1 MSFLKTDADRAERV
15 AHTLLDAGVNL
26 IDTATAYPGSHQFIG
41 KHLADRRDEFVIV
54 SKVGTPGGDGDAF
67 APEKLKKQV
76 DAALAGMKTD
86 RVDVMLIHSCDL
98 HTLEMDE
105 ALGALV
111 ECRDAGKI
119 LHVGYSG
126 DNEAAAFAC
135 RLPDI
140 AVLETSVNIADQ
152 ANIDSALAKA
162 STHNVG
168 VIAKRPVA
176 NAAWK
181 HVDDREGLYKKYAA
195 TYADRL
201 DKMNLDPAAHGF
213 EWAELA
219 LRFTLAQPITC
230 AITGTTNPDHAAAN
244 LDLAAKGPLD
254 DDVVT
259 AIRRAFADAADNWTA
274 QM

>member
-1 MSFLKTDADRAERV
+1 MALPRRTLGKTGLDVSVLGFGCAPVSYLKTDADQAERV
-15 AHTLLDAGVNL
+15 ARTFLDAGVNL
-26 IDTATAYPGSHQFIG
+26 VDSATVYAGNHKFIG
-41 KHLADRRDEFVIV
+41 DRLADRRDDMVLV
-54 SKVGTPGGDGDAF
+54 TKVGRPGGSEADF

-76 DAALAGMKTD
+76 DAALAALKTD

-111 ECRDAGKI
+111 ECREAGKI
-119 LHVGYSG
+119 VHCGYSG

-140 AVLETSVNIADQ
+140 AVLETSVSIADQ

-162 STHNVG
+162 ATHNVG
-168 VIAKRPVA
+168 VIAKRPIA
-176 NAAWK
+176 NAAWR
-181 HVDDREGLYKKYAA
+181 HVDEREGLYKKYAE

-201 DKMNLDPAAHGF
+201 AHMDLDPATF
-213 EWAELA
+213 DMDWPELA

-230 AITGTTNPDHAAAN
+230 AITGTT
-244 LDLAAKGPLD
+244 
-254 DDVVT
+254 
-259 AIRRAFADAADNWTA
+259 
-274 QM
+274 